1 MCDVKYWL
9 APSIREDA
17 VLVFIKKKKKSLYYD
32 SFRKEKGQLDLK
44 KKSSRFS
51 RYLINMK
58 TDECSFRFLGKL
70 YNYIHQTGHKS
81 KMME

>member
-1 MCDVKYWL
+1 M
-9 APSIREDA
+9 APSVREDA

-32 SFRKEKGQLDLK
+32 SFRKEKRQLDLK
-44 KKSSRFS
+44 KKTSRFS

-58 TDECSFRFLGKL
+58 TDECSFRLLGKL
-70 YNYIHQTGHKS
+70 YNYVHQTGHKS